1 MKAVSEKFFGRIR
14 RVLYGSVLIL
24 CAVFA
29 AAGPMAAQ
37 DDDPIEGAP
46 PPEVLF
52 SIAES
57 DQLAKAKDLRAR
69 TRLAIELMDA
79 RLKAAERHSSNSN
92 FDAVF
97 AELGPFHAL
106 VLDGI
111 EYLEKQDLR
120 SKSVLDNLK
129 RFEIGIRGFFP
140 RLELLRRSAPTDYEP
155 YIRRLIRVVRE
166 ARSRALDPMF
176 SEAIVPIRR
185 PN

>member
-1 MKAVSEKFFGRIR
+1 M
-14 RVLYGSVLIL
+14 

-29 AAGPMAAQ
+29 SAGSVPAQ

-46 PPEVLF
+46 PPELLF
-52 SIAES
+52 SVAES

-69 TRLAIELMDA
+69 TRLIIELMDA
-79 RLKAAERHSSNSN
+79 RLKAAERHSSNAN

-106 VLDGI
+106 ALNGI
-111 EYLEKQDLR
+111 EHLEKQDLKA
-120 SKSVLDNLK
+120 KSVLDNLK

-155 YIRRLIRVVRE
+155 YIRRLIRVMRE

-176 SEAIVPIRR
+176 SETIVPVRR

>member
-1 MKAVSEKFFGRIR
+1 MWTASKNSIGRFGRLLC
-14 RVLYGSVLIL
+14 VSFLTL

-29 AAGPMAAQ
+29 AAESILAQ

-46 PPEVLF
+46 PPELLF
-52 SIAES
+52 SVAEG

-69 TRLAIELMDA
+69 TRLIIELMDA

-106 VLDGI
+106 VLNGI
-111 EYLEKQDLR
+111 EHLEKQDLKAR
-120 SKSVLDNLK
+120 SVLDNLK
-129 RFEIGIRGFFP
+129 RFEIGVRGFFP
-140 RLELLRRSAPTDYEP
+140 RLELLRRNAPTDYEP

-166 ARSRALDPMF
+166 ARSRAIDPMF
-176 SEAIVPIRR
+176 SETIVPARR